1 MITRRTVAAL
11 AALAAIGT
19 LGLTAGPALAQD
31 MKKVAVS
38 QIVEHPAL
46 DATRKGLL
54 DGLKAAGFEEGKNL
68 EFTFQ
73 TAQGNPAIAA
83 QIARQFVG
91 EAPDVLVGI
100 ATPTAQALA
109 AATKDIPVVFTAVT
123 DPVGAK
129 LVASMDAPGG
139 NVTGLSDM
147 SPIEQHLALIVDLVP
162 TAKSIGLVYNPGEAN
177 SMSLV
182 NAIKHFAP
190 AHNLTVIEATATK
203 SSEIKSAAQ
212 IAASKADVLYAMTDN
227 TVATAI
233 DALIDAANEAGKPV
247 IGGETSFVDSG
258 AVAALGFDYYQIG
271 YQTADYVAAILNGG
285 DPAKIPAKIAQ
296 GSDLVLNPKAAEMLG
311 IKIPAMMTRDATRI
325 VE

>member
-1 MITRRTVAAL
+1 MLTRRTLGAL
-11 AALAAIGT
+11 AATGALAAWV
-19 LGLTAGPALAQD
+19 APAPAQD
-31 MKKVAVS
+31 MKTVAVS

-46 DATRKGLL
+46 DATRNGLL

-68 EFTFQ
+68 KFTFQ
-73 TAQGNPAIAA
+73 TAQGNPAVAA

-91 EAPDVLVGI
+91 EAPDVMVGI

-109 AATKDIPVVFTAVT
+109 AATKDIPIVFTAVT

-147 SPIEQHLALIVDLVP
+147 SPVEQHLALIVDLVP
-162 TAKSIGLVYNPGEAN
+162 NAKSVGLVYNPGEAN
-177 SMSLV
+177 AVSLV
-182 NAIKHFAP
+182 NAVKQFAP
-190 AHNLTVIEATATK
+190 SHHLEVIEATATK

-212 IAASKADVLYAMTDN
+212 VAASKADVLYAMTDN

-233 DALIDAANEAGKPV
+233 EALIAAANEAGKPV
-247 IGGETSFVDSG
+247 VAGETSFVDSG
-258 AVAALGFDYYQIG
+258 AIAALGFDYYQIG
-271 YQTADYVAAILNGG
+271 YQTADYVVQILNGG

-296 GSDLVLNPKAAEMLG
+296 GSDLVINPKAAGMLG
-311 IKIPAMMTRDATRI
+311 ITIPDMIAKDATRI